1 MSIITMIKEIKQ
13 IHNKDIVFIKLG
25 KFYYCYG
32 KDAYI
37 ISYFFGYKLN
47 LIENS
52 IYSCGFPSQ
61 SLGKVIS
68 KLEIKKVNYVIVD
81 RRNNYEVE
89 EKENYKNLNSYEKY
103 FEKAKQ
109 EVGIKMRIQRIN
121 AYLLNNSERNDI
133 KEILLSIEKILQKH
147 SLKEEKI
154 N

>member
-1 MSIITMIKEIKQ
+1 MSIIAMVKGIKQ
-13 IHNKDIVFIKLG
+13 IHNKDIVFVKLG

-37 ISYFFGYKLN
+37 ISYFFDYKLN

-68 KLEIKKVNYVIVD
+68 KLEIKKINYVIVD

-89 EKENYKNLNSYEKY
+89 EKESYKNLNSYEKY

-109 EVGIKMRIQRIN
+109 EIGIKMRIQRIN
-121 AYLLNNSERNDI
+121 AYLLDNSERNDI
-133 KEILLSIEKILQKH
+133 KEMLLSIERILQKH
-147 SLKEEKI
+147 R
-154 N
+154 